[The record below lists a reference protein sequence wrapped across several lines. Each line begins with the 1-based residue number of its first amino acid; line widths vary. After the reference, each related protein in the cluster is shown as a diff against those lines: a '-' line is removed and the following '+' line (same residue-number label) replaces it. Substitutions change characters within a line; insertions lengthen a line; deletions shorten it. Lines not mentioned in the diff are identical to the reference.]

1 MAVKKYTNEDLIPLL
16 VKQVRNVGNVEKEIL
31 GVPLYA
37 QYENIGGAD
46 SLTEPSLFEINLAR
60 TFLNANNPKYGLT
73 PNVSINKTATNL
85 VIKAKEEFN
94 EQMKSKD
101 AEIERLKAQ
110 LEGKSKRTKV
120 SESDNIDKEI
130 EKTV

>member
-16 VKQVRNVGNVEKEIL
+16 VKQVRKVGSIEKEIL

-46 SLTEPSLFEINLAR
+46 SLTEPSLFEINLAK

-101 AEIERLKAQ
+101 AEIERLKTQ